1 MLTVIDA
8 NSNTMTADVYQAIVK
23 TCHEKVSKR
32 ISDDIKADP
41 SIDGEVAMMYLDLFK
56 KELLQIVK
64 EVE

>member
-1 MLTVIDA
+1 MLTVIDV
-8 NSNTMTADVYQAIVK
+8 NSNTMDANVYQAIVM
-23 TCHEKVSKR
+23 TCYEKIVKG
-32 ISDDIKADP
+32 IPDDIKADP